1 MNPSCRLLQ
10 KFFSV
15 QVFSNFRAAMVL
27 SNRSPLLP
35 CGIAATV
42 SLAGV
47 FAASRAF
54 MQPLRSQAAAAALAG
69 VHATCLGPMIALA
82 ELPPLEELPLDQL
95 TVQKPYSRPEAVFGV
110 TFPMALVGLL
120 CAVIWAGFWVSS
132 LKPTKDEEGVYKT
145 YIGAGDVPPLGYTN
159 PLDPRMSEEY
169 AVDDEMPKLK
179 EEKGKKAA
187 GSAIV

>member
-1 MNPSCRLLQ
+1 
-10 KFFSV
+10 
-15 QVFSNFRAAMVL
+15 MVL
-27 SNRSPLLP
+27 SNRSLLLP
-35 CGIAATV
+35 RAIAAA
-42 SLAGV
+42 LALVGAFAGSRV
-47 FAASRAF
+47 FV
-54 MQPLRSQAAAAALAG
+54 QPPRSQAATAALAG
-69 VHATCLGPMIALA
+69 ANVAFFGPMMALA